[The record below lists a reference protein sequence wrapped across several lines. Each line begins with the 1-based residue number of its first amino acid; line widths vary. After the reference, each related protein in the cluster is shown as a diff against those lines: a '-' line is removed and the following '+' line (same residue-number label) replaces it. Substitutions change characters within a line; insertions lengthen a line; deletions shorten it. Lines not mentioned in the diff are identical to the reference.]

1 MCFSPFGLIKVPMFR
16 PANNQLVP
24 SQNAFKRSYMDE
36 RLNKLFE
43 EIYTTVV
50 PFDVTAY
57 ITEEPL
63 PYRERENGTKIPLSE
78 GMRWGK
84 LWDCAWMN
92 MKGIIPEG
100 VCKDNVAFLLDVGGE
115 GCVFDKNGVPYK
127 GITNKDSFYSFHL
140 GMPGKVVVYPNDD
153 MLNGGSIDIWVDCG
167 ANDLFGE
174 DEHCPLDKIGV
185 LHKARLAVVD
195 NEKRSLYYDLE
206 VILHLAEA
214 TKDESLKAEAREC
227 FEKAISVY
235 PDDIK
240 KASEITNAFLS
251 QKSESDFKITALG
264 HAHIDLAWLW
274 PIRETKRKAARTFST
289 VLRNSER
296 YKNYLFGVSQPQ
308 MLEWIKDEH
317 PALYAEM
324 KQLYR
329 DGRLELQG
337 GFWVESDTNVP
348 SGESLVRQM
357 LYGKRFFK
365 EEFGYE
371 QEILWIPDVFG
382 YTAQLP
388 QIMAKSGVKYFLT
401 IKMSWNAVNR
411 FPHSTFNWVGLDG
424 SRILT
429 HMPPE
434 GNYNSAARAESM
446 ITTEEK
452 FLEREIDNRSMLLY
466 GIGDGGGGPGMEHLE
481 RLEREY
487 DLKGLP
493 KVQQGFAID
502 FFRGLEQDQEKF
514 PTYSGELYLEKHQGT
529 YTTQSRS
536 KRYNRKSEIGFHD
549 TEIMSTVAS
558 LLGKRAYPQKELE
571 TLWKEVLLYQFHDII
586 PGSSI
591 KRVYDETD
599 VRYAYI
605 LGEIKRIESD
615 SFASIAEQGEG
626 CYFNPSPFVFD
637 GYIENGNGYDYV
649 HALPMSFTSVCKD
662 DNEAVILGEN
672 CIENNKIKVTFT
684 DEGGISSI
692 IGKTDGFEYLR
703 GEGNILNAYSD
714 TLNAWEVPADYA
726 VNPRERLAVK
736 EVSQRIVD
744 GVAERKTVY
753 TVNSSVI
760 TQKVTVYPNSARID
774 FKTKVDWQETH
785 KMLRAAFPLTAQ
797 NDEARCDIQYGSIMR
812 PTHKRDSFAAAKK
825 EICAHKWIDI
835 SDGAHGAALLNDCK
849 YGHRVWD
856 SVLDIDLL
864 RSSMY
869 PGKDADKGAQEFTYS
884 LHVHEGDYVNPIV
897 SEGYALNDPPKAF
910 DGCAPKELTDAPI
923 VECNGNN
930 IAVDWVKCAE
940 DGNGF
945 VVRAYEFAGLG
956 EKASIKPNAV
966 FGERKCYLC
975 DLLENVICEVNGETE
990 FKPYE
995 IHTFKFI

>member
-1 MCFSPFGLIKVPMFR
+1 MNEK
-16 PANNQLVP
+16 
-24 SQNAFKRSYMDE
+24 
-36 RLNKLFE
+36 LNKLFD
-43 EIYTTVV
+43 EIYT
-50 PFDVTAY
+50 PIQAFDVTAY
-57 ITEEPL
+57 ITAEPL
-63 PYRERENGTKIPLSE
+63 PYPERMNGEKRILAE
-78 GMRWGK
+78 GERWGK

-92 MKGIIPEG
+92 MKATVPEG
-100 VCKDNVAFLLDVGGE
+100 VDTENIAFLLDVGGE
-115 GCVFDKNGVPYK
+115 GCVFDENGVPFK

-140 GMPGKVVVYPNDD
+140 GMPGKVVVFPDKK
-153 MLNGGSIDIWVDCG
+153 MINGGNVDIWIDCG

-174 DEHCPLDKIGV
+174 DEHAPLDKIGV
-185 LHKARLAVVD
+185 LHKARIALVD
-195 NEKRSLYYDLE
+195 NKKRELYYDLE
-206 VILHLAEA
+206 VIWHLAEA
-214 TKDESLKAEAREC
+214 TKDEALKASASKC
-227 FEKAISVY
+227 FEDAISAY
-235 PDDIK
+235 KSDIDL
-240 KASEITNAFLS
+240 ASRITKEFLS
-251 QKSESDFKITALG
+251 QRSESDFEITALG

-274 PIRETKRKAARTFST
+274 PIRETKRKAERTLAT

-308 MLEWIKDEH
+308 MLEWIKESH
-317 PALYAEM
+317 PELYSQI
-324 KQLYR
+324 KKLYS

-357 LYGKRFFK
+357 LYGKKFFK

-401 IKMSWNAVNR
+401 IKMSWNAVNL

-424 SRILT
+424 STILT

-434 GNYNSAARAESM
+434 GNYNSAARAESF

-452 FLEREIDNRSMLLY
+452 FREREIDNRSMLLY

-487 DLKGLP
+487 DLIGLP
-493 KVQQGFAID
+493 KVKQGFAID
-502 FFRGLEQDQEKF
+502 FFRELQAEQEKF
-514 PTYSGELYLEKHQGT
+514 PSYKGELYLEKHQGT
-529 YTTQSRS
+529 YTTQSRN
-536 KRYNRKSEIGFHD
+536 KRNNRKCEIGFHD
-549 TEIMSTVAS
+549 AEIMSTISSAVGA
-558 LLGKRAYPQKELE
+558 GAYPSEELE
-571 TLWKEVLLYQFHDII
+571 KLWKEVLLYQFHDII

-605 LGEIKRIESD
+605 LGEIKRIESEAFN
-615 SFASIAEQGEG
+615 SVSSGAGS

-637 GYIENGNGYDYV
+637 GYVEKSNGGYDRIK
-649 HALPMSFTSVCKD
+649 ALPMSFCNVAD
-662 DNEAVILGEN
+662 DENAPVIIDGD
-672 CIENNKIKVTFT
+672 CIENSKIKVTFSK
-684 DEGGISSI
+684 DGGISSV
-692 IGKTDGFEYLR
+692 IGKNDGFEYLR
-703 GEGNILNAYSD
+703 AEGNVITAYQD

-726 VNPRERLAVK
+726 VNPRDRLAVQS
-736 EVSQRIVD
+736 VSQKVTD
-744 GVAERKTVY
+744 GVAERVTVY
-753 TVNSSVI
+753 TVGQSTI
-760 TQKVTVYPNSARID
+760 TQTVKIYPESTRID
-774 FKTKVDWQETH
+774 FCTKVDWQETH

-797 NDEARCDIQYGSIMR
+797 SDEARCDIQYGSILR

-835 SDGAHGAALLNDCK
+835 SDSAHGAALMNDCK
-849 YGHRVWD
+849 YGYRVWD

-884 LHVHEGDYVNPIV
+884 FYVHNDNYVNQLNA
-897 SEGYALNDPPKAF
+897 EGYALNMPPKAF
-910 DGCAPKELTDAPI
+910 DGAAPEALTDSPVAL
-923 VECNGNN
+923 CDTDG
-930 IAVDWVKCAE
+930 IAIDWVKTAE
-940 DGNGF
+940 DGKGII
-945 VVRAYEFAGLG
+945 VRAYEYAGKSTAAEILIN
-956 EKASIKPNAV
+956 EI

-975 DLLENVICEVNGETE
+975 DLLENELCEVEGKTE
-990 FKPYE
+990 FAPYE

>member
-1 MCFSPFGLIKVPMFR
+1 
-16 PANNQLVP
+16 
-24 SQNAFKRSYMDE
+24 MDE

-43 EIYTTVV
+43 KIYTSVAEFEV
-50 PFDVTAY
+50 AAY

-63 PYRERENGTKIPLSE
+63 PYLKRKNGEKKILAE
-78 GMRWGK
+78 GERWGK

-92 MKGIIPEG
+92 MKGKVPEG
-100 VCKDNVAFLLDVGGE
+100 IALGNIAFLLDVGGE
-115 GCVFDKNGVPYK
+115 GCVFDSEGVPFK

-140 GMPGKVVVYPNDD
+140 GMPGKVVVFPDEK
-153 MLNGGSIDIWVDCG
+153 MLNGGNIDIWIDCG

-174 DEHCPLDKIGV
+174 DEHAPLDKIGV
-185 LHKARLAVVD
+185 LHKARIATV
-195 NEKRSLYYDLE
+195 NNAKRELYYDLE
-206 VILHLAEA
+206 VIWHLAEA
-214 TKDESLKAEAREC
+214 TKDEKLKETAKKC
-227 FEKAISVY
+227 FEDAIAVY
-235 PDDIK
+235 ESDIS
-240 KASEITNAFLS
+240 KASGITKAFLS
-251 QKSESDFKITALG
+251 QRSESDFEITALG

-274 PIRETKRKAARTFST
+274 PLRETKRKAERTFAT

-308 MLEWIKDEH
+308 MLEWIKDTH
-317 PALYAEM
+317 PELYAQM
-324 KQLYR
+324 KKLYD

-357 LYGKRFFK
+357 LYGKKFFK

-401 IKMSWNAVNR
+401 IKMSWNAVNL
-411 FPHSTFNWVGLDG
+411 FPHSTFNWIGLDG
-424 SRILT
+424 SKILT

-434 GNYNSAARAESM
+434 GNYNSAARAESF
-446 ITTEEK
+446 IITEEK
-452 FLEREIDNRSMLLY
+452 FREREIDNRSMLLY

-487 DLKGLP
+487 DLIGLP
-493 KVQQGFAID
+493 KVKQGFAID
-502 FFRGLEQDQEKF
+502 FFREIEKDQDKF
-514 PTYSGELYLEKHQGT
+514 PSYNGELYLEKHQGT
-529 YTTQSRS
+529 YTTQSRN
-536 KRYNRKSEIGFHD
+536 KRFNRKCEIGFHD
-549 TEIMSTVAS
+549 AEIMSTIS
-558 LLGKRAYPQKELE
+558 LLCDGKKYPREELE
-571 TLWKEVLLYQFHDII
+571 KLWKEVLLYQFHDII

-605 LGEIKRIESD
+605 LGEIKRIEREAFEAISG
-615 SFASIAEQGEG
+615 GEG
-626 CYFNPSPFVFD
+626 RCYFNPSPFAFN
-637 GYIENGNGYDYV
+637 GYIEKEGGYDYV
-649 HALPMSFTSVCKD
+649 NALPMSFTSVAKD
-662 DNEAVILGEN
+662 ENPAVILGEN
-672 CIENNKIKVTFT
+672 TIENSKIKVTFT
-684 DEGGISSI
+684 AEGGISSV
-692 IGKTDGFEYLR
+692 IGKQDGFEYLR
-703 GEGNILNAYSD
+703 GEGNVLNAYSD

-726 VNPRERLAVK
+726 VNPRVRLAVT
-736 EVSQRIVD
+736 EVSQRVID
-744 GVAERKTVY
+744 GVAERRTVY
-753 TVNSSVI
+753 TVGNSTIV
-760 TQKVTVYPNSARID
+760 QTVKIYPESSRID
-774 FKTKVDWQETH
+774 FKTEVDWQETH

-797 NDEARCDIQYGSIMR
+797 SDEARCDIQYGSIMR

-835 SDGAHGAALLNDCK
+835 SDSEHGAALMNDCK
-849 YGHRVWD
+849 YGYRVWD

-884 LHVHEGDYVNPIV
+884 FFVHRADYVNQINA
-897 SEGYALNDPPKAF
+897 EGYALNMPPKAF
-910 DGCAPKELTDAPI
+910 DGAAPEAFTDAP
-923 VECNGNN
+923 VAKCNADGVA
-930 IAVDWVKCAE
+930 IDWVKRAE
-940 DGNGF
+940 DGNGII
-945 VVRAYEFAGLG
+945 VRAYEYAGKG
-956 EKASIKPNAV
+956 AKAKITLNSA

-975 DLLENVICEVNGETE
+975 DLLENIIGEADGETE

-995 IHTFKFI
+995 IHTFKLL

>member
-1 MCFSPFGLIKVPMFR
+1 M
-16 PANNQLVP
+16 N
-24 SQNAFKRSYMDE
+24 E

-43 EIYTTVV
+43 EIYTPVTL
-50 PFDVTAY
+50 FEVTAY

-63 PYRERENGTKIPLSE
+63 PYSERKKGEKRKLAE
-78 GMRWGK
+78 GERWGK

-92 MKGIIPEG
+92 LKGSVPKEIPLSSI
-100 VCKDNVAFLLDVGGE
+100 AFLLDVGGE
-115 GCVFDKNGVPYK
+115 GCVFDSDGVPFK

-140 GMPGKVVVYPNDD
+140 GMPGKVVVFPDEK
-153 MLNGGSIDIWVDCG
+153 MLNGGSINIWVDCG

-174 DEHCPLDKIGV
+174 DEHAPLDKIGV
-185 LHKARLAVVD
+185 LHKARIATV
-195 NEKRSLYYDLE
+195 NNAKRDLYYDLE
-206 VILHLAEA
+206 VIWHLAEA
-214 TKDESLKAEAREC
+214 TKDEQLKANAAKC
-227 FEKAISVY
+227 FEDAMAVYESDIS
-235 PDDIK
+235 
-240 KASEITNAFLS
+240 KASEITKAFLS
-251 QKSESDFKITALG
+251 QRSESDFKITALG

-274 PIRETKRKAARTFST
+274 PLRETKRKAERTFAT

-308 MLEWIKDEH
+308 MLEWIKDTH
-317 PALYAEM
+317 PKLYAQM
-324 KQLYR
+324 KQLYC

-357 LYGKRFFK
+357 LYGKKYFK

-401 IKMSWNAVNR
+401 IKMSWNAVNL
-411 FPHSTFNWVGLDG
+411 FPHSTFNWIGLDG
-424 SRILT
+424 SKILT

-434 GNYNSAARAESM
+434 GNYNSAARAESF
-446 ITTEEK
+446 IITEEK
-452 FLEREIDNRSMLLY
+452 FREREIDNRAMLLY

-487 DLKGLP
+487 DLIGLP
-493 KVQQGFAID
+493 KVKQGFAID
-502 FFRGLEQDQEKF
+502 FFREIEAEQDKF

-529 YTTQSRS
+529 YTTQSRN
-536 KRYNRKSEIGFHD
+536 KRFNRKCEIGFHD
-549 TEIMSTVAS
+549 AEIMSTVSAFV
-558 LLGKRAYPQKELE
+558 GGFEYPKEELE
-571 TLWKEVLLYQFHDII
+571 KLWKEVLLYQFHDII

-605 LGEIKRIESD
+605 LGEIKRIEREAFDAISNN
-615 SFASIAEQGEG
+615 GG
-626 CYFNPSPFVFD
+626 RCYFNPSPFAFD
-637 GYIENGNGYDYV
+637 GYVETEQGYDYV
-649 HALPMSFTSVCKD
+649 NALPMSFTSAARD
-662 DNEAVILGEN
+662 ENPAVILDEDT
-672 CIENNKIKVTFT
+672 IENSKIKVTFT
-684 DEGGISSI
+684 PEGGISSV
-692 IGKTDGFEYLR
+692 IGKKDGFEYLR
-703 GEGNILNAYSD
+703 GEGNVLNAYSD

-736 EVSQRIVD
+736 EVSQRVINN
-744 GVAERKTVY
+744 VAERQTVY
-753 TVNSSVI
+753 TIGESTIIQTV
-760 TQKVTVYPNSARID
+760 KVYPNSARID
-774 FKTKVDWQETH
+774 FKTTVDWQETH

-797 NDEARCDIQYGSIMR
+797 SDEARCDIQYGSIMR

-835 SDGAHGAALLNDCK
+835 SDSKHGAALMNDCK
-849 YGHRVWD
+849 YGYRVWD

-884 LHVHEGDYVNPIV
+884 FFVHNSDYVNQINA
-897 SEGYALNDPPKAF
+897 EGYALNMPPKAF
-910 DGCAPKELTDAPI
+910 DGAAPEAFIDAPI
-923 VECNGNN
+923 AKCNADGVA
-930 IAVDWVKCAE
+930 IDWVKRAE
-940 DGNGF
+940 DGNGII
-945 VVRAYEFAGLG
+945 VRAYEYAGKGAKVKITLNG
-956 EKASIKPNAV
+956 T

-975 DLLENVICEVNGETE
+975 DLLENVIGEADGETE